1 MIINLSKIKTE
12 ALLLFCKD
20 LINSYINEVNTHYKI
35 SKDLNTYIN
44 NLSKEF
50 LVQVTNC
57 TYPNEYY
64 LKNSNNYRV
73 KVVLKSYN
81 YINELISKEMKEL
94 KEFNPSMLFISLL
107 ALWFKELNKESKS
120 KEYIFFILYPYTYI
134 YDKLLVNINDKEFKD
149 LNIRMIEVAEKVIL
163 KLDQLSFKS

>member
-20 LINSYINEVNTHYKI
+20 LINSYINEVNTNYEI
-35 SKDLNTYIN
+35 NDELNTYIN

-50 LVQVTNC
+50 LIQVTNS

-64 LKNSNNYRV
+64 LKNYKNFRI
-73 KVVLKSYN
+73 KAVLKSYN
-81 YINELISKEMKEL
+81 YINDLISNEMKEL
-94 KEFNPSMLFISLL
+94 KEFNPTMLFISLL

-120 KEYIFFILYPYTYI
+120 KEYIFFILYTYTDI
-134 YDKLLVNINDKEFKD
+134 YDKLLLNVKDKEFKD
-149 LNIRMIEVAEKVIL
+149 LNIKMINLAEKVIF
-163 KLDQLSFKS
+163 KLDQFSFKS